1 MKLTVSPTARLA
13 ALLAAVSLVT
23 LTQAAHAQLAP
34 SPEWRQVLPTGPIP
48 GTRMTEEFVKE
59 VGKLA
64 YVWAYPMVNLQSR
77 QDIFGKVKEAGLL
90 NGVLPAAPINEL
102 AMLTG
107 YIDPAQRAVAAPN
120 QDVVYGQAVL
130 DLSKE
135 PVVVQVPDF
144 EGRFFMYQ
152 AVDQRTDAFAEI
164 GSMYGT
170 RIGYYLL
177 AGPDWRGEMPKG
189 IANVF
194 RSPTNVAFL
203 FPRILMN
210 DTPEDKKALMEKLQY
225 VMAYPLSQ
233 YDRIPKKRDW
243 STLKTVKVGDSS
255 SGAEMK
261 WVNPENFPAEFAR
274 VVENVKPMAGEETLH
289 ALFRSLSDAAAR
301 NPKVKEILKQAAVDA
316 DKTLVAPMFD
326 SRNFGVELPHNWS
339 TITNGAEFGSDY
351 YTRAAAAKANI
362 FINKPNEARYFTQTS
377 DEKGQALNGKNRY
390 AVTFAKDTPPV
401 AGFWSLTLYNK
412 DRFFEPN
419 EIKRYS
425 IGTKNKDLKFNPD
438 GSVTLYVQA
447 DAPTDP
453 AQRANWL
460 PAPKD
465 DFQLYL
471 RAYWPKVSIT
481 DGSWSPPAVK
491 QLGEARAVGGKQ

>member
-1 MKLTVSPTARLA
+1 MMIKDVALAGTAA
-13 ALLAAVSLVT
+13 IALLTSAPL
-23 LTQAAHAQLAP
+23 AHAQLAP
-34 SPEWRQVLPTGPIP
+34 SPEWRQVLPTGPLP
-48 GTRMTEEFVKE
+48 GTKMTEEFVKE

-77 QDIFGKVKEAGLL
+77 QDVFAKVKEAGLL

-102 AMLTG
+102 AMLTD

-203 FPRILMN
+203 FPRIFVD
-210 DTPEDKKALMEKLQY
+210 DTPEDKKALQQKLQY

-243 STLKTVKVGDSS
+243 SQLKALTAGGGSGGEIQWVK
-255 SGAEMK
+255 
-261 WVNPENFPAEFAR
+261 PENFPEDLAR
-274 VVENVKPMAGEETLH
+274 VVANVKPMAGEETLH
-289 ALFRSLSDAAAR
+289 ALFQSLSDAAAR
-301 NPKVKEILKQAAVDA
+301 NPKVKEVLKQAALDA

-326 SRNFGVELPHNWS
+326 SRNFGVQLPNNWS
-339 TITNGAEFGSDY
+339 TVTNGAEFGSDY
-351 YTRAAAAKANI
+351 YTRAASAKANI

-377 DEKGQALNGKNRY
+377 DEKGQALTGKNRY
-390 AVTFAKDTPPV
+390 AVTFAKGTPPA
-401 AGFWSLTLYNK
+401 AGFWSLTTYNK

-471 RAYWPKVSIT
+471 RAYWPKVSIA

-491 QLGEARAVGGKQ
+491 QLGEARAVGKQ